1 MSTDLGWKAVLGLQ
15 MLSRAMGH
23 HGHGNCQCH
32 LCSSHS
38 DKRLQIPLPDHILDA
53 HWEELHLHSEIDTD
67 RILEML
73 GGYNLEVLPKFK
85 KT

>member
-1 MSTDLGWKAVLGLQ
+1 MGHVLVGRAVLGLQ

-23 HGHGNCQCH
+23 QGYGDCQCH
-32 LCSSHS
+32 LCPS
-38 DKRLQIPLPDHILDA
+38 LLDHILDA
-53 HWEELHLHSEIDTD
+53 HWKELHLHSEMDTD

-85 KT
+85 NIFKCY